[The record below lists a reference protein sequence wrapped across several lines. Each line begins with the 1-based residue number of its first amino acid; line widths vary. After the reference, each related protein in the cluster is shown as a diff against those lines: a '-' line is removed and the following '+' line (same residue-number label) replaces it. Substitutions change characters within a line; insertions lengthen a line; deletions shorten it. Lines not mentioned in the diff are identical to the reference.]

1 MAITNKQLL
10 AQYKTK
16 NNVPLDLPMYTAG
29 AWYNKGYKIKR
40 GEKCK
45 HRVMLWAN
53 CKSKIKAA
61 QEQDGQEQKQKKSSH
76 AYMKTACL
84 FELNQ
89 VEKMAG
95 K

>member
-1 MAITNKQLL
+1 MTNNEIMTAYKVTHKIDIDAPLL
-10 AQYKTK
+10 
-16 NNVPLDLPMYTAG
+16 TAG
-29 AWYNKGYKIKR
+29 VWRNKGYKIKR

-53 CKSKIKAA
+53 CKCKIKAE

-76 AYMKTACL
+76 TYMKTACL